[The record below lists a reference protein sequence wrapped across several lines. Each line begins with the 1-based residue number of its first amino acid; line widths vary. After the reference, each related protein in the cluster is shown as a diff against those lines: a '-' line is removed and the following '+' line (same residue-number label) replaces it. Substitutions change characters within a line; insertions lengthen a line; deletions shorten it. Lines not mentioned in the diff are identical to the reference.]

1 MKSLAVV
8 ILNYNGI
15 KLIKKFLPSV
25 IKFTPIEYNI
35 YIIDNGSTDD
45 SVKFIRSNFKRV
57 KIVQLNKN
65 YGYAKG
71 YNIGLKNINDDILC
85 LLNND
90 VEVTEK
96 WTDKIMIQ
104 FENEKKTA
112 VIQPKMKNFNNKD
125 YFDYAGASG
134 GFLDRYGYPYCNG
147 RIYNKIEK
155 DNNQYN
161 EINKIFWACG
171 ACFFVRNNTFKK
183 FDGFDEIFW
192 AHFEEIDLCWRLQNN
207 GYNIRFNPNSTI
219 YHVNAATLNRY
230 DPKKTY
236 FNCRNMLFTITKNS
250 KQNLFLLLFEKHFI
264 DAIIAIFLLFTR
276 GLNHFTAIIKAYI
289 SFYKHINL
297 LIQYRRNNKR
307 KIIHYNTRSIICEYL
322 FHKS

>member
-15 KLIKKFLPSV
+15 KLIEKFLPSV
-25 IKFTPIEYNI
+25 IKFTPTKYNI
-35 YIIDNGSTDD
+35 YIIDNGSTDT
-45 SVKFIRSNFKRV
+45 SVEFIRSNFKSIKV
-57 KIVQLNKN
+57 VELDKN

-71 YNIGLKNINDDILC
+71 YNIGLKKINEEILC

-90 VEVTEK
+90 VEVTDK
-96 WTDKIMIQ
+96 WTKKIMIQ
-104 FENEKKTA
+104 FENEKKTV
-112 VIQPKMKNFNNKD
+112 VIQPKMKNSNKRD

-147 RIYNKIEK
+147 RILNRIEK

-161 EINKIFWACG
+161 DLNDIFWACG
-171 ACFFVRNNTFKK
+171 ACFFVRNNIFKK
-183 FDGFDEIFW
+183 FGGFDEIFW

-207 GYNIRFNPNSTI
+207 GYKIRFNPNSTI
-219 YHVNAATLNRY
+219 YHANAASLASNI
-230 DPKKTY
+230 PKKTY
-236 FNCRNMLFTITKNS
+236 FNFRNMLFTITKNS
-250 KQNLFLLLFEKHFI
+250 KHNLFLLLFEKHII
-264 DAIIAIFLLFTR
+264 DAIISIYILFTR
-276 GLNHFTAIIKAYI
+276 GFSHFFAIITAYL

-297 LIQYRRNNKR
+297 LISFRRNNKR
-307 KIIHYNTRSIICEYL
+307 KIIHYKTRSIICEYL

>member
-15 KLIKKFLPSV
+15 KLMEKFLPSV
-25 IKFTPIEYNI
+25 IKFTPSKYNI
-35 YIIDNGSTDD
+35 YIIDNGSSDG
-45 SVKFIRSNFKRV
+45 SVEFIRSNFKSIN
-57 KIVQLNKN
+57 IVELNKN

-71 YNIGLKNINDDILC
+71 YNIGLKKINDDILC

-96 WTDKIMIQ
+96 WTEEVMIQ
-104 FENEKKTA
+104 FKNEKETA
-112 VIQPKMKNFNNKD
+112 VIQPKMKDSNKRD

-161 EINKIFWACG
+161 KINNIFWACG
-171 ACFFVRNNTFKK
+171 ACFFVRNNVFKK
-183 FDGFDEIFW
+183 FGGFDEIFW
-192 AHFEEIDLCWRLQNN
+192 AHFEEIDFCWRLQNS
-207 GYNIRFNPNSTI
+207 GHKISFNPNSTI
-219 YHVNAATLNRY
+219 YHVNAGTLNI
-230 DPKKTY
+230 DHPKKTY
-236 FNCRNMLFTITKNS
+236 FNFRNMLFTITKNS
-250 KQNLFLLLFEKHFI
+250 KHNLFLLLFEKHFM
-264 DAIIAIFLLFTR
+264 DAIIAVYLLFSK
-276 GLNHFTAIIKAYI
+276 GPIHFIAIIKAYL

-297 LIQYRRNNKR
+297 LIEYRRHNKR
-307 KIIHYNTRSIICEYL
+307 EIIHYKTRSIICEYL

>member
-25 IKFTPIEYNI
+25 IKFTPIRYNI
-35 YIIDNGSTDD
+35 YIIDNGSSDG
-45 SVKFIRSNFKRV
+45 SVKFIRSNFKRI

-71 YNIGLKNINDDILC
+71 YNIGLRNINDDILC

-90 VEVTEK
+90 VEVTNK
-96 WTDKIMIQ
+96 WTEKIMTQ
-104 FENEKKTA
+104 FENEKETA

-155 DNNQYN
+155 DNNQYLSL
-161 EINKIFWACG
+161 I
-171 ACFFVRNNTFKK
+171 
-183 FDGFDEIFW
+183 
-192 AHFEEIDLCWRLQNN
+192 
-207 GYNIRFNPNSTI
+207 
-219 YHVNAATLNRY
+219 
-230 DPKKTY
+230 
-236 FNCRNMLFTITKNS
+236 
-250 KQNLFLLLFEKHFI
+250 
-264 DAIIAIFLLFTR
+264 
-276 GLNHFTAIIKAYI
+276 
-289 SFYKHINL
+289 HI
-297 LIQYRRNNKR
+297 
-307 KIIHYNTRSIICEYL
+307 
-322 FHKS
+322 

>member
-15 KLIKKFLPSV
+15 KLIRKFLPSV
-25 IKFTPIEYNI
+25 IKFTPTKYNI
-35 YIIDNGSTDD
+35 YIIDNGSSDD
-45 SVKFIRSNFKRV
+45 SVEFIRSNFKRV

-71 YNIGLKNINDDILC
+71 YNKGLKNINDDILC

-90 VEVTEK
+90 VEVTDK
-96 WTDKIMIQ
+96 WTEEIMIQ
-104 FENEKKTA
+104 FENEKETA

-161 EINKIFWACG
+161 EINKILGMWSL
-171 ACFFVRNNTFKK
+171 FFYKK
-183 FDGFDEIFW
+183 
-192 AHFEEIDLCWRLQNN
+192 
-207 GYNIRFNPNSTI
+207 Y
-219 YHVNAATLNRY
+219 
-230 DPKKTY
+230 Y
-236 FNCRNMLFTITKNS
+236 FLKSLVVLMKFFGLILRKLISVGDYKIM
-250 KQNLFLLLFEKHFI
+250 
-264 DAIIAIFLLFTR
+264 AII
-276 GLNHFTAIIKAYI
+276 
-289 SFYKHINL
+289 
-297 LIQYRRNNKR
+297 
-307 KIIHYNTRSIICEYL
+307 
-322 FHKS
+322 